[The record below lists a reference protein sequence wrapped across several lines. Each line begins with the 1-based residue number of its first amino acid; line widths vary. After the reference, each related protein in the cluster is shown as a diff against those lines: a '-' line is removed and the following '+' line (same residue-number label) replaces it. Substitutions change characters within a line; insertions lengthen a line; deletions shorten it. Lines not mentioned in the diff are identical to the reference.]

1 MCSQH
6 MHTLHFYIRQSVCG
20 MLLVL
25 RILDRE
31 QAEMKNQKLDV
42 YLILLVLLLLSNGA
56 LTCC

>member
-1 MCSQH
+1 
-6 MHTLHFYIRQSVCG
+6 